1 ARLSVAPYECLL
13 TELLDIEAEEARSIS
28 IDSHFN
34 ELTPLVDVEDGAEA
48 VEYVHNSG
56 TLLSIVDID
65 SESIVASTGLAGR
78 AFESWQHSSGQMW
91 LRDHLP
97 DDVKGTRILLW
108 RQGSKLRD
116 CNSHL
121 TTQNLQDVFLEDL
134 LKLLQTQEVR
144 PLVLIGHS
152 LGGIIIK
159 ATFVKAS
166 QVQ

>member
-1 ARLSVAPYECLL
+1 SSQ
-13 TELLDIEAEEARSIS
+13 LD
-28 IDSHFN
+28 
-34 ELTPLVDVEDGAEA
+34 LLVDI
-48 VEYVHNSG
+48 S
-56 TLLSIVDID
+56 
-65 SESIVASTGLAGR
+65 AGR

-166 QVQ
+166 QVQEYASLYEAIHGLVFFVTPHDGMETAHCRLRNNQINQS